1 MDNKIVIKEIDKL
14 VSVVSKERVVSEYII
29 YYMVGD
35 VKVEAHTELGDEAK
49 KIRVNE
55 ILLKHFINDTE
66 FSLGDNTYPIED
78 MMKQQEIIQPFV
90 ESVNYLLEKK
100 NSNALAFFLPTK
112 GEEHIE
118 CINPMVVP
126 QVDMEKIN
134 QLVEDIKKNFSVA
147 AEIEA
152 PDVEIT
158 PDTKDCVC
166 DGGECQCKN

>member
-1 MDNKIVIKEIDKL
+1 MNEKQYPLIIVFYLD
-14 VSVVSKERVVSEYII
+14 
-29 YYMVGD
+29 
-35 VKVEAHTELGDEAK
+35 
-49 KIRVNE
+49 
-55 ILLKHFINDTE
+55 
-66 FSLGDNTYPIED
+66 ED